1 MTMGFFSRLFGGNRR
16 GSVDR
21 DGLYIYVR
29 PKMCQEIVRVRVNLM
44 NDLSAQDDGGYFVR
58 KMVSAT
64 RCPFQAEVE
73 LYFDG
78 KRNLKQ
84 SAVTNGDWL
93 EEDDYV
99 AWMRETHA
107 PDQDEG

>member
-1 MTMGFFSRLFGGNRR
+1 MGFFSRLFGGNKNT
-16 GSVDR
+16 SADH

-44 NDLSAQDDGGYFVR
+44 NDLSLQDDGGYFVR

-73 LYFDG
+73 LHFDKG
-78 KRNLKQ
+78 RKLKQ
-84 SAVTNGDWL
+84 STVTNGDWL
-93 EEDDYV
+93 EENDYV
-99 AWMRETHA
+99 EWMHEKHA
-107 PDQDEG
+107 TTESDG